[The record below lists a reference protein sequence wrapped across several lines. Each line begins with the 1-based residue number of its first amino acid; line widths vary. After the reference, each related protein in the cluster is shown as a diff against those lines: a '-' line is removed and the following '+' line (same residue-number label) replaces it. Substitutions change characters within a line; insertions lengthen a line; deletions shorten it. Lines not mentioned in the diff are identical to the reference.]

1 MKTIRIITEREVARK
16 VSNIKKDW
24 SRAEKAARH
33 EEAERRQRTLASLLG
48 FDLTEEKKLSI
59 YQAN

>member
-16 VSNIKKDW
+16 VRNIKRDW
-24 SRAEKAARH
+24 SPAEKAARH
-33 EEAERRQRTLASLLG
+33 EEAERRQRTLASILG
-48 FDLTEEKKLSI
+48 FDVADEKRLSL